1 MIEVHSTN
9 GIYAKV
15 LADSL
20 APNGKR
26 LTSFEIQLPKV
37 FLAENNTHKA
47 ISKNFSSSRAIPV
60 GKNNEVQSFEPQY
73 YGANKAGMQSEG
85 IIEYP
90 DKAKEVWFDIIRACK
105 EGSQALQELGLHKQ
119 WSNRP
124 NDWHTMA
131 KGVTS
136 GTDWDNFLWL
146 RNDEDAQPE
155 FQALASCIQECFDKS
170 VPQLLLAGEWHLPY
184 VETFRGAKS
193 NQMYYRGSD
202 GELLTLE
209 EAKAISASC
218 TAQVSYRRL
227 NDSKEKALEVFGKL
241 FSGKKPHLSPTEHS
255 GTPISSEVVPF
266 DPSTWTEG
274 ITHVRKD
281 GTLCSGNFASFIQYR
296 QTLPNNVFVKG

>member
-1 MIEVHSTN
+1 MTEAHSTN

-47 ISKNFSSSRAIPV
+47 LSKNFSSSRAIPV
-60 GKNNEVQSFEPQY
+60 GKNNEVQSFEPRY
-73 YGANKAGMQSEG
+73 YGANKSGMQSEG
-85 IIEYP
+85 IIDYP
-90 DKAKEVWFDIIRACK
+90 EKAQEIWYGIIKACK

-136 GTDWDNFLWL
+136 GTDWDNFLYL
-146 RNDEDAQPE
+146 RNDSDAQPE
-155 FQALASCIQECFDKS
+155 FQALAGCIQECFDKS
-170 VPQLLLAGEWHLPY
+170 VPQLLLPGEWHLPY
-184 VETFRGAKS
+184 IETRRDTETGVL
-193 NQMYYRGSD
+193 YYFDSD
-202 GELLTLE
+202 GNELTLQ
-209 EAKAISASC
+209 EAKEISASC
-218 TAQVSYRRL
+218 VAQVSHRKL
-227 NDSKEKALEVFGKL
+227 NETKEKALEIFGKL
-241 FSGKKPHLSPTEHS
+241 FSGKKPHMSPTEHA
-255 GTPISSEVVPF
+255 GTPISGDVIPF
-266 DPSTWTEG
+266 DPSTWTDG
-274 ITHVRKD
+274 ITHVRRD